1 MPTFCRLPCLLT
13 LAAVIGLPPGAMAQQ
28 SPVATLQRAKDCK
41 GSMSKFGFGNPTDG
55 QGKIS
60 MVNDGGW
67 CWVQF
72 TMIIRGN
79 YMVPDLTTTQPPQ
92 HGTLL
97 TGGVDAD
104 GHPHVRYAY
113 RPAPGFVGAD
123 SFAVHIQG
131 ASGTWETA
139 VNVSVTK

>member
-1 MPTFCRLPCLLT
+1 MATFCRLPCLLT

-28 SPVATLQRAKDCK
+28 TALATLQRAKDCQS
-41 GSMSKFGFGNPTDG
+41 SMSKFGFGNPSPG

-72 TMIIRGN
+72 YTVDRGM
-79 YMVPDLTTTQPPQ
+79 YMVGGLTTTQPPQ

-97 TGGVDAD
+97 TGGVDAN
-104 GHPHVRYAY
+104 GHKEVRYAY
-113 RPAPGFVGAD
+113 RPAPGYVGVD
-123 SFAVHIQG
+123 GFAVHIQMS
-131 ASGTWETA
+131 SGTLETV
-139 VNVSVTK
+139 VNVTVRK